1 MAVLKRR
8 RARLWLWLGTV
19 LWLSANPAP
28 VWPQVTDLTV
38 DGGATYMVN
47 SDVNFINAY
56 IGNLSTGTVNQSGF
70 TNTVTGSLYLGYSA
84 GSAGAYNLSGGN
96 LSAGNEII
104 GNSGSGLFTQNGGSN
119 AVSGS
124 LTLGNLAGSSG
135 TYNLSRGS
143 NTIAGILFLGYNQ
156 DSSGA
161 YNLSGGNLTAEFDY
175 IGYFGLGTFNQ
186 SGGTNTTT
194 LNLYLGGNS
203 GGSGAYN
210 LSNGSLSA
218 SREYIG
224 YHGSG
229 IFTQSGGDNTIV
241 KRDIYSALYLGSY
254 GNGTYNL
261 INGSLTA
268 PSETIG
274 VYGSGVFNQSN
285 GFNKISE
292 DLTIGYGRNS
302 SGVYNLSGGTLSV
315 DSEVIGYGGS
325 GVFTQTGGVHT
336 IAHDLELAVNPS
348 STSRLALLGGTLSV
362 GGNYIQNA
370 GGNLALGIT
379 SLSNYCTINA
389 GGTASLD
396 GTLTPVLLGSRPL
409 ANQVFSGI
417 LTGAGGLNG
426 TFTLTDPWISPTL
439 YWQPRYNPNSLD
451 LLVERDYNNQGLA
464 LNSNLAAVGAML
476 NGLAEG
482 ASGDLGTVLDAVDN
496 LPTSGDV
503 QDAFKQI
510 SPEKAG
516 ALATLGFAGATFQ
529 MRNLATRTTN
539 LRFEMGNF
547 DQSGGL
553 GGLDLNYSRQE
564 GVMLAYNGAGL
575 PGLFSAEKEFRAPEG
590 RWGLFADGGAAFGS
604 QKSTVNQTGYDFT
617 LGGCTVGA
625 DYRVA
630 DNLLLGLASGYS
642 HTGSGFH
649 GSGGG
654 VTANTVP
661 VNAYGAYFPG
671 RLYAYGSLGYALNL
685 FDLRRGLN
693 FGGISRSAQSST
705 TGHQF
710 NAYGETG
717 YDFRVRRGILTP
729 TATIAYSRL
738 WVGGFTEHDAGALDL
753 RVGSQTAD
761 SLQTGLGGR
770 LTIPFRAGQ
779 VKVAPQVYAFYE
791 HEFAN
796 GSRGLEARLSQG
808 GSTFSFQTDA
818 AGRNFAVVGAS
829 LNLGLKDNLW
839 AQINYNAEVGRD
851 NYTAHFVNAGLRYE
865 F

>member
-1 MAVLKRR
+1 MAVILAADLS
-8 RARLWLWLGTV
+8 RA
-19 LWLSANPAP
+19 A
-28 VWPQVTDLTV
+28 DLIV
-38 DGGATYMVN
+38 DDGATYTVN
-47 SDVNFINAY
+47 SDVNSNNAY

-70 TNTVTGSLYLGYSA
+70 TNTVTGSLYLGYST
-84 GSAGAYNLSGGN
+84 GSTGAYNLNGGTLSAHNESIGDSGGGVFN
-96 LSAGNEII
+96 QS
-104 GNSGSGLFTQNGGSN
+104 GGSN
-119 AVSGS
+119 AVASN
-124 LTLGNLAGSSG
+124 LVLGDLAGSSG
-135 TYNLSRGS
+135 SYDLSGGS
-143 NTIAGILFLGYNQ
+143 NTVAGILFLGYNQ

-161 YNLSGGNLTAEFDY
+161 YNLSGGNLTAGFEY
-175 IGYFGLGTFNQ
+175 IGYSGLGTFNQ
-186 SGGTNTTT
+186 NGGTNTTT
-194 LNLYLGGNS
+194 FNLYLGGNS

-210 LSNGSLSA
+210 LNNGSLSA

-224 YHGSG
+224 YRGDG
-229 IFTQSGGDNTIV
+229 IFTQNGGDNTIV
-241 KRDIYSALYLGSY
+241 KRDIYSGLYVGSY
-254 GNGTYNL
+254 GNGVYNL
-261 INGSLTA
+261 NNGSLTA

-285 GFNKISE
+285 GANKISE
-292 DLTIGYGRNS
+292 DLSIGYGRNS

-315 DSEVIGYGGS
+315 DSEVIGDSGS
-325 GVFTQTGGVHT
+325 GVFIQTGGVHT
-336 IAHDLELAVNPS
+336 IAHDLELAANFS
-348 STSRLALLGGTLSV
+348 STGRLALLGGTLSV

-379 SLSNYCTINA
+379 SATNYCTITI

-396 GTLTPVLLGSRPL
+396 GTLTPVLLGFHPL
-409 ANQVFSGI
+409 AGQVFSDL
-417 LTGAGGLNG
+417 LTAAGGLNG

-439 YWQPRYNPNSLD
+439 YWQPRYNPTSVD
-451 LLVERDYNNQGLA
+451 LLVERDYQNQGLG
-464 LNSNLAAVGAML
+464 LNSNLAAVGALL
-476 NGLAEG
+476 NGLAGG
-482 ASGDLGTVLDAVDN
+482 ASGDLGTVLDAVDS

-510 SPEKAG
+510 SPEKTG
-516 ALATLGFAGATFQ
+516 ALVTLGFAGATFQ

-547 DQSGGL
+547 YQGGGL
-553 GGLDLNYSRQE
+553 GGIDLNYSRQD

-575 PGLFSAEKEFRAPEG
+575 PSLFSAKKEFQAPEG
-590 RWGLFADGGAAFGS
+590 RWGLFVDGGAAFGS
-604 QKSTVNQTGYDFT
+604 QKSTVNQTGFDFT
-617 LGGCTVGA
+617 LGGCTAGG

-630 DNLLLGLASGYS
+630 DNLLLGLATGYS
-642 HTGSGFH
+642 QTASGFH

-661 VNAYGAYFPG
+661 INAYGAYFPG

-685 FDLRRGLN
+685 FDLNRGLN

-729 TATIAYSRL
+729 SATIAYSRL
-738 WVGGFTEHDAGALDL
+738 WVGGFTEQDAGSLNL
-753 RVGSQTAD
+753 KVSPQTGD

-770 LTIPFRAGQ
+770 LTIPLRAGQ

-829 LNLGLKDNLW
+829 LNLGLKENLW
-839 AQINYNAEVGRD
+839 AQINYNTEVGRR
-851 NYTAHFVNAGLRYE
+851 NGTAQYVNAGLRYE